1 MTELRKNDF
10 LIEVAKG
17 NIAGHSLVHK
27 FGRNEAVGAT
37 WEHISLNPFDTA
49 DFLTTPTAVF
59 LQGTLAA
66 DGPGG
71 AGAREVTVQG
81 ILSLKNEGT
90 AVITTNGATSTPATT
105 EEFYRVHR
113 AWVSSCGT
121 YTAANVSVV
130 IVSDAVA
137 SNTMITI
144 GEQEGQSYYAGY
156 TIPTGK
162 TGYLL
167 AVNITIDGVKTSDV
181 RMRTREDMTDST
193 APVEAVREKYRWI
206 GLSGDLHFD
215 PQAPSNVLAA
225 DTDIWFEAQATAT
238 ATVAVDFEILL
249 VDD

>member
-1 MTELRKNDF
+1 
-10 LIEVAKG
+10 
-17 NIAGHSLVHK
+17 
-27 FGRNEAVGAT
+27 VG
-37 WEHISLNPFDTA
+37 I
-49 DFLTTPTAVF
+49 
-59 LQGTLAA
+59 
-66 DGPGG
+66 
-71 AGAREVTVQG
+71 
-81 ILSLKNEGT
+81 
-90 AVITTNGATSTPATT
+90 
-105 EEFYRVHR
+105 
-113 AWVSSCGT
+113 SCGT